1 MPESKGNENKTCT
14 SRARRQF
21 QKLPGKSFPMLLFP
35 GDTLPPMACET
46 SQGEGIPAGPYMN
59 KRYLVAL
66 DQGTTS
72 SRAVVFTFEGHMV
85 AAASQEFTQHYP
97 QPGWVEHDPA
107 EILSTQ
113 IESLRAAVRKAGI
126 DPAEIAAIGITN
138 QRETTFLWERDTGK
152 CLYNAI
158 VWQCRRTAP
167 IIEQLTADGYNDLI
181 REKTGLVPDA
191 YFSGSKIKWLLDEL
205 QLRDRA
211 RKGEIC
217 FGTVD
222 SYLAWNLVEGHPHV
236 TDATNAGRTMLFN
249 LHTQE
254 WDDELLSILDIPRE
268 ILPEV
273 VDTAHVVGMLREDL
287 LGVRIPVAALA
298 GDQHAALFGQA
309 CFREGDVKN
318 TYGTGCFMLMNAGKE
333 FRLSRSGLLT
343 TMAWRLNGVPTY
355 AFEGSV
361 FMGGATIQWLRDE
374 MHMIGNARETE
385 GIAASIPDTEGVY
398 LVPAFTGL
406 GAPYWNMYTRG
417 TLVGMTRGTGR
428 AHVVRAALE
437 SIAYQSRDLFAAMVQ
452 DCGKESAA
460 LRVDGGASSNR
471 LLMQFQ
477 ADMIG
482 VPVQQPAVL
491 ETTALG
497 AALLAGLAVGVYGN
511 LEETAAGWHV
521 DTEFTPQMDAERR
534 EELLAGWHRA
544 VGCALHWAKADE
556 A

>member
-1 MPESKGNENKTCT
+1 M
-14 SRARRQF
+14 
-21 QKLPGKSFPMLLFP
+21 
-35 GDTLPPMACET
+35 
-46 SQGEGIPAGPYMN
+46 MN

-72 SRAVVFTFEGHMV
+72 SRAVVFTLEGHMV
-85 AAASQEFTQHYP
+85 SAAAQEFPQHYP
-97 QPGWVEHDPA
+97 HPGWVEHDPA
-107 EILSTQ
+107 DILSTQ
-113 IESLRAAVRKAGI
+113 IEALRAAVRKAEI
-126 DPAEIAAIGITN
+126 DPKEIAAIGITN
-138 QRETTFLWERDTGK
+138 QRETTFLWERETGA

-167 IIEQLTADGYNDLI
+167 IIERLVADGYSDVI

-191 YFSGSKIKWLLDEL
+191 YFAGSKIKWLLDTL
-205 QLRDRA
+205 HLHDRA
-211 RKGEIC
+211 KKGEIC

-222 SYLAWNLVEGHPHV
+222 SYLAWHLVEGHPHV

-249 LHTQE
+249 LHTQA
-254 WDDELLSILDIPRE
+254 WDNELLSILDIPRE

-287 LGVRIPVAALA
+287 LGEKIPVAALV

-318 TYGTGCFMLMNAGKE
+318 TYGTGCFMLMNAGDQ
-333 FRLSRSGLLT
+333 FRLSKCGLLT
-343 TMAWRLNGVPTY
+343 TMAWRINGKATY

-374 MHMIGNARETE
+374 MHMIST
-385 GIAASIPDTEGVY
+385 AAESEAVASQVSDTGGVY

-428 AHVVRAALE
+428 AHIVRAALE
-437 SIAYQSRDLFAAMVQ
+437 SIAYQSRDLFSAMAQ

-460 LRVDGGASSNR
+460 LRVDGGASANK

-477 ADMIG
+477 ADLLG
-482 VPVQQPAVL
+482 VPVQRPAVL

-497 AALLAGLAVGVYGN
+497 AALLAGLAVGMYKD
-511 LEETAAGWHV
+511 LHETASGWHV
-521 DTEFTPQMDAERR
+521 ADFFTPQMDTARR
-534 EELLAGWHRA
+534 EELLTGWHRA
-544 VGCALHWAKADE
+544 VDGALHWAEMNK
-556 A
+556 